1 VVLIWKRI
9 KSEEHDEKPR
19 KWQHKDSGDEV
30 EIEKYSNNTWD
41 TKHNGRLIEN
51 FDTVE
56 EALERGKK
64 LIGES

>member
-1 VVLIWKRI
+1 MWKRI
-9 KSEEHDEKPR
+9 ESEEHDERPR
-19 KWQHKDSGDEV
+19 KWEHKDTGDTVKV
-30 EIEKYSNNTWD
+30 ERYVNDTWD
-41 TKHNGRLIEN
+41 TKHNDRLIEN